1 MNVPAFRQLLRSE
14 FSANLTSRCTRQFTR
29 CRLCAWSLR
38 SHFCRQAPAH
48 KLRVNEALEEIKTMD
63 FEIKSDNEY
72 RILFSERS
80 HDSKGWL
87 TQYTVTLYSPNMSG
101 TVRVDNSPYG
111 QSPLQLFQSIE
122 NEWKGWKGEKSWGSF
137 EGEFDLSATSDST
150 GHITLKAS
158 LFSVSYTHL
167 TLPTICSV

>member
-1 MNVPAFRQLLRSE
+1 M
-14 FSANLTSRCTRQFTR
+14 
-29 CRLCAWSLR
+29 CAWSLR
-38 SHFCRQAPAH
+38 SHFGTQAPPR
-48 KLRVNEALEEIKTMD
+48 KLRLKAALEEIKTMD

-111 QSPLQLFQSIE
+111 ESPLQLFQSIE
-122 NEWKGWKGEKSWGSF
+122 NEWKGWKGEKSWWSF

-158 LFSVSYTHL
+158 LFSGYGVPSSRLQTEL
-167 TLPTICSV
+167 QVESGQLDQIAKTAREFFEC